1 MMQMQY
7 LIIDQTQKQKYMKV
21 SIIYHSES
29 GNVKK
34 MADIIAL
41 GCQGILNTEVK
52 LMSVEKINK
61 EYFSESK
68 VVFFGSPTYC
78 GNCSWQIKKYLDYH
92 PKELSGKLGAV
103 FISQSQTGGG
113 GASFAAMSVISELL
127 VCGMLVYSSGIAE
140 GKPILHFG
148 AISQKAPA
156 ENTLDYNRCIKL
168 GERITLKAQELFD

>member
-1 MMQMQY
+1 
-7 LIIDQTQKQKYMKV
+7 MKV
-21 SIIYHSES
+21 SIIYHSET

-34 MADIIAL
+34 MAEIIAL
-41 GCQGILNTEVK
+41 GCQNIKNTEVE

-61 EYFSESK
+61 EFLNESK

-92 PKELSGKLGAV
+92 PRELSGKLGAV
-103 FISQSQTGGG
+103 FISQNQPGGG

-127 VCGMLVYSSGIAE
+127 VCGMLVYSSGIAD
-140 GKPILHFG
+140 GNPILHFG

-168 GERITLKAQELFD
+168 GERITLKAHEIFD

>member
-1 MMQMQY
+1 
-7 LIIDQTQKQKYMKV
+7 MKI
-21 SIIYHSES
+21 SIIYHSET

-34 MADIIAL
+34 MAEIISKACL
-41 GCQGILNTEVK
+41 SIENTEVE
-52 LMSVEKINK
+52 LMTVERINTK
-61 EYFSESK
+61 FLQESK

-103 FISQSQTGGG
+103 FISQNQLGGG
-113 GASFAAMSVISELL
+113 GASFAAISIISELL

-140 GKPILHFG
+140 GNPILHFG

-156 ENTLDYNRCIKL
+156 ENSLDYNRCIKL
-168 GERITLKAQELFD
+168 GERVTLKAFDIFK